1 MILAMVNVFVEGI
14 NHNNND
20 DDNQTI
26 KAHFNIENKLHIKEY
41 VFNVIT
47 TS

>member
-1 MILAMVNVFVEGI
+1 MVNVKVLGI

-26 KAHFNIENKLHIKEY
+26 KVHFNIENKLDIKEY
-41 VFNVIT
+41 VFDVIT
-47 TS
+47 RTS